1 MPLDGHGNAIEEEE
15 PFLESSHIRLEETQ
29 PLAVRMSM
37 ERGEDRV
44 GDRFFITVRV
54 LIHDLQ
60 DDASTITNTRTLF
73 EVGEEEEDA
82 EEFDK

>member
-1 MPLDGHGNAIEEEE
+1 MD
-15 PFLESSHIRLEETQ
+15 R
-29 PLAVRMSM
+29 R
-37 ERGEDRV
+37 EDR
-44 GDRFFITVRV
+44 
-54 LIHDLQ
+54 